1 MLHNFKVKNNKLFI
15 GGISAESLVKKYG
28 SSLYI
33 YDAEIIKRQYKALV
47 DNIIYPKLKI
57 HYACKTNSNLEIIK
71 LLKTFGA
78 VIETV
83 SIGEVDLA
91 LKAGFKPSEI
101 LYTSGNISFE
111 EQKEVMEKNVLMNLD
126 SLTQIKRFGEIR
138 PGGKISFRINQ
149 GIGAGWHAHTITGG
163 PESKFGIDISQLREV
178 LQLTKKYN
186 LKIVGIHQHIG
197 SNILDENIFMKAINK
212 LLETAK
218 QFSDLEFIDLGGGFG
233 MPYKPGE
240 KSLDMQSLGN
250 KITNALNKFTKE
262 YGRELI
268 MRFEPGRFLVAE
280 SGVLLANVTEIKK
293 TPHKIF
299 VGLNAGFNQL
309 IRPAMYGAYHEI
321 INASSVE
328 GSKEVVS
335 VVGNICES
343 ADFFAR
349 DREIT
354 KFAEGDVAAIL
365 DSGAYGYAMSSTFNA
380 RLQPAEVLVI
390 DKTSRLIRKEM
401 GV

>member
-15 GGISAESLVKKYG
+15 GEVSAESLVKKYG
-28 SSLYI
+28 SPLYV
-33 YDAEIIKRQYKALV
+33 YDAEIIRRQYKALV
-47 DNIIYPKLKI
+47 DNIIYPRLKI

-71 LLKTFGA
+71 FLKNLGSA
-78 VIETV
+78 IETV
-83 SIGEVDLA
+83 SIGEVNLA
-91 LKAGFKPSEI
+91 LEAGFDPMNI

-111 EQKEVMEKNVLMNLD
+111 EQEAVMKKNVLMNLD

-149 GIGAGWHAHTITGG
+149 GIGAGWHTHTITGG
-163 PESKFGIDISQLREV
+163 PESKFGIDISQVGEV

-186 LKIVGIHQHIG
+186 LKIIGIHQHIG

-233 MPYKPGE
+233 MPYKSGE

-250 KITNALNKFTKE
+250 KITKALNKFTKE

-280 SGVLLANVTEIKK
+280 SGVLLANVTEIKR

-321 INASSVE
+321 INASCVE
-328 GSKEVVS
+328 GSKELVS

-354 KFAEGDVAAIL
+354 KFAEGDIAAIL

-380 RLQPAEVLVI
+380 RSQPAEILVI
-390 DKTSRLIRKEM
+390 GKTSRLIRGEM